1 MANHTATH
9 LMHSALRKVLGTHVE
24 QKGSMVADDRFRFD
38 FSHFGAMTT
47 EEIKS
52 VEKIVN
58 DAIRQNTPADIKD
71 DIPMQSAKDMGAMA
85 LFGEKYGDTVRVV
98 TFDESFS
105 VELCGGTH
113 VQQTGDIGLFKII
126 SESGI
131 AAGVRR
137 IEALTGKA
145 AEDFVYNEL
154 ESLESIKILF
164 KNQPNTVNAVKSIL
178 DQHSKLQKEIDK
190 LNRNSALQLT
200 DSLISNAEEISGVKF
215 ICKEV
220 ELDVNQAKTLA
231 QNLRSMDNN
240 IFTVLALK
248 DGNKVNLII
257 SISDELV
264 KTKGMNAGS
273 IIREISTHIN
283 GGGGGQPFFATAGG
297 KNASGIKAAF
307 DSARNLIK

>member
-1 MANHTATH
+1 
-9 LMHSALRKVLGTHVE
+9 
-24 QKGSMVADDRFRFD
+24 MVADDRFRFD
-38 FSHFGAMTT
+38 FSHFGAMTP

-58 DAIRQNTPADIKD
+58 DAIRQNTPADVKAG
-71 DIPMQSAKDMGAMA
+71 IPMQAAKDMGAMA

-154 ESLESIKILF
+154 ESLESIKTLF

-178 DQHSKLQKEIDK
+178 EQHSKLQKEIEK

-231 QNLRSMDNN
+231 QNLRTIDNN

-257 SISDELV
+257 SISDGLV
-264 KTKGMNAGS
+264 KAKGMNAGS

-283 GGGGGQPFFATAGG
+283 GGGGGQPFLATAGG